1 MTTYDTLS
9 VLARL
14 ILPPDLLECF
24 DIVKIEN
31 AAEMLIIHLDEQPL
45 PPLSSS
51 GHSLESKGFLPAVAI
66 RDFPIRDRKVTLCV
80 RRRKWFDKDTG
91 SIVCNSFELTVQGTR
106 HSKEFA
112 SFLKGLL
119 GEIPD
124 YGPLS

>member
-1 MTTYDTLS
+1 MTTYDTLL

-31 AAEMLIIHLDEQPL
+31 NTEMLTIHLDEQNL

-51 GHSLESKGFLPAVAI
+51 GHSLESKGFLRAVEI
-66 RDFPIRDRKVTLCV
+66 RDFPIRDRKVTLYM
-80 RRRKWFDKDTG
+80 RRRKWLDKAPG
-91 SIVCNSFELTVQGTR
+91 SIICNSFELTAQGTQ

>member
-1 MTTYDTLS
+1 MTTYDTLL

-14 ILPPDLLECF
+14 ILPADLLECF
-24 DIVKIEN
+24 DIIKIESD
-31 AAEMLIIHLDEQPL
+31 ADMLTLYLDEQNI
-45 PPLSSS
+45 PPSSS
-51 GHSLESKGFLPAVAI
+51 SRCSLESKGFLAAVEI
-66 RDFPIRDRKVTLCV
+66 RDFPIRDRKVTLFV
-80 RRRKWFDKDTG
+80 RRRKWLDKETG
-91 SIVCNSFELTVQGTR
+91 SIICNSFELTAHGTR